1 MQITAQGVSKTYGSF
16 TALQN
21 VSFTIETGITAL
33 LGPNGAGKTTL
44 LNMLATLLTPS
55 AGRLTIGGL
64 DVQRQRREVRQHIGF
79 LPQEFGVYGLLN
91 AYEFLDYIG
100 QLRGLRQRRQRSQHV
115 LAQVGLEQAAKR
127 RIGGYSGG
135 MRRRLGIAQA
145 LLSDPPVLIVDEPT
159 AGLDP
164 EERIRFRQLLMLLA
178 TERTILLSTHL
189 VEDVALSAE
198 RVIVLDRGQKRF
210 DGSLKNLTDLVAG
223 RVWAVPTTASTLETF
238 RSQHKV
244 TRLTPN
250 PEGGMIAYL
259 LADHAPHELAQS
271 AAHTLEDA
279 YLNLLR

>member
-1 MQITAQGVSKTYGSF
+1 MQIIAQGVSKTYGSF

-64 DVQRQRREVRQHIGF
+64 DTQRQRREVRQRLGY
-79 LPQEFGVYGLLN
+79 LPQEFGVYGALN
-91 AYEFLDYIG
+91 AYEFLDYFA
-100 QLRGLRQRRQRSQHV
+100 QLRGLHSNRERAERV
-115 LAQVGLEQAAKR
+115 LAHVGLEQAAKR
-127 RIGGYSGG
+127 RVGGYSGG

-164 EERIRFRQLLMLLA
+164 EERIRFRQLLMVLGA
-178 TERTILLSTHL
+178 ERTVLLSTHL

-210 DGSLKNLTDLVAG
+210 DGSLKNLTDSVAG
-223 RVWAVPTTASTLETF
+223 RVWAVPTTAQTLVDLQA
-238 RSQHKV
+238 QHKV

-250 PEGGMIAYL
+250 PEGGMIAHI
-259 LADHAPHELAQS
+259 LADQVPSGQAQPAP
-271 AAHTLEDA
+271 HTLEDA